1 MKSSTLP
8 VKRKPTN
15 KGMFR
20 KIYSKITNKRNSA
33 ATTADPS
40 MLTGDVPN
48 MNVGRALIVIALLHV
63 VAIAGIF
70 IHKKYYESQTTETTV
85 TPTVATTPAKQS
97 TAAVAQNTNS
107 STAITSMT
115 DLPKIQANDDRHMV
129 LANDTYASVA
139 RKWNIS
145 EQALRDANNSV
156 NLCSGL
162 VLRVPPREIVALESE
177 EMKALRGDHATNN
190 PNATPAPKAV
200 LLRPALDLDHA
211 PRALPIDSDTPDNA
225 RNYVVKRGDTFYSIA
240 RKHGVSLGDLMKSNS
255 SINERSL
262 STGMLLRIPEKK

>member
-20 KIYSKITNKRNSA
+20 KIYSKITNKRHPA
-33 ATTADPS
+33 ATTADPA

-70 IHKKYYESQTTETTV
+70 IHKKYYESQTTDTTV
-85 TPTVATTPAKQS
+85 TPTVASTPTKQTIIATS
-97 TAAVAQNTNS
+97 QNTGS
-107 STAITSMT
+107 STAITSMM
-115 DLPKIQANDDRHMV
+115 DLPKIQANDERHMV

-177 EMKALRGDHATNN
+177 EMKALRGNN
-190 PNATPAPKAV
+190 SDPNGTPAPKAV
-200 LLRPALDLDHA
+200 LLRPALNVEQP
-211 PRALPIDSDTPDNA
+211 PRALPIAPGAAESTGK
-225 RNYVVKRGDTFYSIA
+225 YVVKKGDTFYSIA
-240 RKHGVSLGDLMKSNS
+240 RKYGVSLGDLMKSNS
-255 SINERSL
+255 TISERSL
-262 STGMLLRIPEKK
+262 STGMTLRIPDKN